1 MRPAEP
7 RLVLILLLLWVNVPL
22 HAQTDED
29 SSMEMLR
36 EAAVAAYSPLIS
48 PE

>member
-7 RLVLILLLLWVNVPL
+7 RLGLILLLLWVNVPL

-29 SSMEMLR
+29 SSMVMLR
-36 EAAVAAYSPLIS
+36 RSRCGRVQPVDLA
-48 PE
+48 